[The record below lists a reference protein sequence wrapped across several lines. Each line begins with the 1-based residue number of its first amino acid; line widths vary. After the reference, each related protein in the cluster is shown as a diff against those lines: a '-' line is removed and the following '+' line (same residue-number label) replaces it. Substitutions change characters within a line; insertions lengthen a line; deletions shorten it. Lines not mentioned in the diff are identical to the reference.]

1 MILDSMLSKLAFDR
15 SKLIYFKKK
24 LCVYVSIMTPVD
36 YIFRSLDEIYDVLC
50 LFVCVTGISSK

>member
-15 SKLIYFKKK
+15 SKLIYLKKK